1 MPSHSMCARSS
12 LPVLTLHCEEQM
24 VDTGAEMTVT
34 MSCAG
39 CSGEEEVCINS
50 RPTFQ
55 GLLGGTAA
63 DFAYPR
69 VLLLKLGAT
78 SDCNFSSSLLD
89 LYRLTMTFCG
99 AA

>member
-1 MPSHSMCARSS
+1 
-12 LPVLTLHCEEQM
+12 
-24 VDTGAEMTVT
+24 MTVT

-50 RPTFQ
+50 RPALQ

-63 DFAYPR
+63 AFAYPR

-78 SDCNFSSSLLD
+78 SDCNPFLQPSGLIHE
-89 LYRLTMTFCG
+89 LTMTLCG